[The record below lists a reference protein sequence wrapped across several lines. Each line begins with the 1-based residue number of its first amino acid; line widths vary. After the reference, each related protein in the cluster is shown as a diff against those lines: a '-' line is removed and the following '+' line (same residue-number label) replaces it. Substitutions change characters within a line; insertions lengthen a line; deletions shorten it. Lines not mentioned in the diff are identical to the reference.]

1 MIYLIHGK
9 KFCKSHNVPPR
20 STKKKKK
27 KKGSLGY
34 IARPC
39 LKREEKKR
47 NRKED
52 GREGREEKGGRKD
65 KGEHHYLV

>member
-1 MIYLIHGK
+1 M
-9 KFCKSHNVPPR
+9 VR
-20 STKKKKK
+20 SFVNPTMYPHAAQKKKKK

-39 LKREEKKR
+39 LKR